1 MLVIEI
7 ESRREAQGTWKW
19 GSVSEGLLYDPCVAR
34 SWRQRYEPMW
44 SEGKATKCGRRG
56 WRKRERIPHSQKDKF
71 CLDPTRAV
79 SDVVFPTV
87 DTQTLHRQT
96 NSQRFALLP
105 SKRHFKIRR
114 TSHFRAGIKPSATA
128 PAPSNQ
134 ISLLRFL

>member
-105 SKRHFKIRR
+105 SKRHFKKDFTFSSRHQTICNCTRPIKSNI
-114 TSHFRAGIKPSATA
+114 TS
-128 PAPSNQ
+128 
-134 ISLLRFL
+134 